1 MSSNSTI
8 CLPIRPR
15 LPTLPKRSRTVF
27 IGSRPRGRGRGGANK
42 SVRSTRGG
50 GAGKCTPL
58 HIRLGE
64 KSRFPMHRRSPV
76 SWERFSSDGTFAFTG
91 KLGSVTY
98 RPGPHA
104 PGLGPERLEQLRKLA
119 ERFD

>member
-1 MSSNSTI
+1 MA
-8 CLPIRPR
+8 
-15 LPTLPKRSRTVF
+15 PTCVLIDGERRVEKRALAML
-27 IGSRPRGRGRGGANK
+27 IGQALFQGIDVG
-42 SVRSTRGG
+42 
-50 GAGKCTPL
+50 
-58 HIRLGE
+58 ID
-64 KSRFPMHRRSPV
+64 RRSPV
-76 SWERFSSDGTFAFTG
+76 CWERFSSDGTFAFTG